1 MSVGWKIP
9 VAMTGVALIELI
21 YCDSVFKEYS
31 VEAYAAMQRPVDN
44 EKCLKED

>member
-1 MSVGWKIP
+1 MSVGWKAP
-9 VAMTGVALIELI
+9 VVIGVALIELI

-31 VEAYAAMQRPVDN
+31 VEAYAAMQRSVDN